1 MQQFKIRCSAIG
13 EIMAYPEKSE
23 LPKGAI
29 TYVEDWYKEQLYSRR
44 KEFTSKYTNKGNL
57 VEDEAIDFIA
67 REFGYGFLVK
77 NEQRFENDFC
87 TGTPDVLPKDEVID
101 NKSSWDCFTFPLF
114 KTQIDKGYWWQ
125 LQGYMWLTN
134 RSKAKLIYTLMD
146 MPPAELEK
154 LYQSA
159 LFLPENK
166 ERDAMEVF
174 EDVRAQHSYSHLPAN
189 LRKKAFLIER
199 DDEAIK
205 QIEARVI
212 ALRKYLETIKIKH

>member
-1 MQQFKIRCSAIG
+1 MQFKIRCSAIG
-13 EIMAYPEKSE
+13 DIMASPEKSE

-29 TYVEDWYKEQLYSRR
+29 TYAENWYKEQLYSRS

-67 REFGYGFLVK
+67 QHFNYGYLVK
-77 NEQRFENDFC
+77 NIQRFENDFC
-87 TGTPDVLPKDEVID
+87 VGTPDVLPKDEVID

-114 KTQIDKGYWWQ
+114 DAKIDKGYWWQ

-134 RSKAKLIYTLMD
+134 RKKSKLIYTLMD

-166 ERDAMEVF
+166 ERDVMEVF
-174 EDVRAQHSYSHLPAN
+174 EAVRAQHSYSHLPAN
-189 LRKKAFLIER
+189 LRIKSFSFER

-205 QIEARVI
+205 QIEARVV
-212 ALRKYLETIKIKH
+212 AVRKYLESIKLK